1 MVMEDPIAAQPETV
15 EGKPLGEPAAAQPA
29 IDRPSKAMSAG
40 YTAVVFFHGMGSQRR
55 YGEMS
60 NFLQE
65 LEEYDRKI
73 AEAEPGG
80 WFKNIQGNL
89 EESRN
94 DPAKNVAFIELGY
107 AGPDPVGP
115 RRFRF
120 YEAYWAPATAGGV
133 PMYEV
138 LWWLVRQTA
147 NPLRGLGPNWRSRIR
162 YRVATL
168 YELLQRPEYQR
179 QGYTDDDVS
188 TLMYAYDQF
197 ESSRARD
204 DPLYRASDFSTF
216 HRYLAA
222 RAWEQD
228 SSKRIWGDLEARQRC
243 LQLARVWHRFYF
255 QTELSNAA
263 VLISLLVVLL
273 TAGFVLG
280 IAVLGL
286 ILALPLPLGAF
297 WSSISGVAAAL
308 ITIAL
313 TLSLAK
319 GFFQDYIG
327 DVVFWTSYEETH
339 ERYKK
344 RAEILDVG
352 FQLLRH
358 VLADDACRRVVVV
371 AHSLGTAVAYETL
384 MDLGR
389 YNRARAEI
397 NQQMRAPLNID
408 KIEYF
413 ITYGS
418 PIDKIY
424 YFFQNNTL
432 DMHRY
437 QRVLEGIRGDINQ
450 VPLSSNNKPHIHW
463 INFWDLADIISG
475 ALQTPQPLTLDRK
488 IMQYLRVDNH
498 QVCNGSWLPLN
509 SHVDYTRNPEIR
521 AVLYD
526 CIFKRKHAFFP
537 LADPAGNANPAQER
551 PDYRMIGSSR
561 DDRATRRFHKL
572 ALAICWI
579 APLAAGLIGLT
590 LTYWF
595 QPWIWRV
602 LMLAPVIPIAAALRL
617 LIAGIRARWAVR
629 RVAKDVRA
637 LLIDQRGTAADV
649 ASPAGKAG

>member
-1 MVMEDPIAAQPETV
+1 MDDPIAAQPEPV
-15 EGKPLGEPAAAQPA
+15 DGEPLGEPAAAQPA
-29 IDRPSKAMSAG
+29 NNRPSKSTSAG

-73 AEAEPGG
+73 AEKEPGG
-80 WFKNIQGNL
+80 WLKNIQGSL
-89 EESRN
+89 EESRTN
-94 DPAKNVAFIELGY
+94 PSKNVAFIELRY
-107 AGPDPVGP
+107 AGPERVGP
-115 RRFRF
+115 YRFRF
-120 YEAYWAPATAGGV
+120 YETYWAPATAGGV

-138 LWWLVRQTA
+138 LWWLIRQTA

-168 YELLQRPEYQR
+168 YELLQLPDYRR
-179 QGYTDDDVS
+179 HGYTDEDVS

-204 DPLYRASDFSTF
+204 NPLYRANDFSTF
-216 HRYLAA
+216 HRYIAA

-228 SSKRIWGDLEARQRC
+228 ADKRTWGDPEARQRC

-255 QTELSNAA
+255 QTELNNAA
-263 VLISLLVVLL
+263 VLLSLLVILL
-273 TAGFVLG
+273 TAALVLG
-280 IAVLGL
+280 LAVIGL

-297 WSSISGVAAAL
+297 WSSISGVVLAL
-308 ITIAL
+308 ATIAL
-313 TLSLAK
+313 TLGLAK

-327 DVVFWTSYEETH
+327 DVIFWTSYEETH
-339 ERYKK
+339 ERYRK
-344 RAEILDVG
+344 RAEILEVG
-352 FQLLRH
+352 FDLLRH
-358 VLADDACRRVVVV
+358 VLADEACQRVVVV

-389 YNRARAEI
+389 YNRARAEV
-397 NQQMRAPLNID
+397 NQHLRSPLRTD

-450 VPLSSNNKPHIHW
+450 VPLSSNDKPHIHW

-488 IMQYLRVDNH
+488 IMHYLRVDNY
-498 QVCNGSWLPLN
+498 QVCNGSRLPLN
-509 SHVDYTRNPEIR
+509 SHVDYMRNPEIR

-526 CIFKRKHAFFP
+526 CIFKRKYAFFP
-537 LADPAGNANPAQER
+537 LAEPAGSPNPAQER
-551 PDYRMIGSSR
+551 PDYTLIGGSR
-561 DDRATRRFHKL
+561 EDPATRRFQLL
-572 ALAICWI
+572 ALVVCWI
-579 APLAAGLIGLT
+579 APLLAGLVGLA
-590 LTYWF
+590 LSYWF

-602 LMLAPVIPIAAALRL
+602 LMLAPVIPIAVGLRL
-617 LIAGIRARWAVR
+617 FAAWIRAQRAVG
-629 RVAKDVRA
+629 RVAKDVRT
-637 LLIDQRGTAADV
+637 LLVEQRDTAADV
-649 ASPAGKAG
+649 SAPAGKAG